1 MTTLT
6 TGTGTITLGSAVT
19 GFQTFSSGG
28 VSDGDVVRYSIE
40 DGNAWEIGYGTY
52 TASGTTLTR
61 TLEESSTG
69 SLLSLSGTAYVY
81 ITAAAKDVTPQEN
94 MPDVRPSLLLDFA
107 NKKELDDRI
116 TFTRGST
123 ATYWDGK
130 TTVKAEENLLKRSS
144 EFSDAYWGKT
154 NTTVTADATAA
165 PDGTTTADKLI
176 DNTANDQHSIGSQ
189 VVPSGTQVFSVYA
202 KGNGEGRYLKLYGWG
217 LGANNEAPVFDVD
230 NGVLYNPPTSV
241 YFLGATIAAVGNGWY
256 RCTLK
261 ADTDGGTGSPAI
273 ALTNATNAHGTE
285 TYVGNGSGI
294 FIWGAQL
301 EDRESAT
308 AYTATTS
315 SPIVKYQP
323 VLQTALA
330 NEPRFEHDP
339 VTGECKGLLIE
350 ETRTNELITS
360 ETATYSFSN
369 VYSQPFLYNTVIAPD
384 GTQTADTV
392 TGQETDPSSRLEKS
406 LTFASGTKLTL
417 SFYQKTIWGNLDS
430 STNPIFAFSNSVGI
444 TSEAIVSEDV
454 GNGWY
459 RLHYVMTTTASSQ
472 TLRLYYDG
480 SVTAADKVALWG
492 FQLEQGSYPT
502 SYIPTNGSTVTRSGE
517 GAEIRGTAFSSVS
530 DKHSMTIFADYE
542 LLYSGG
548 NSRGIFCLGDATANY
563 KKNLA
568 VYAFSDLSA
577 LRIDNYYHGIADPVF
592 GISQGNVADQKIAF
606 AISYGSAAVGFNGLL
621 STSASTTSALD
632 PNIDRLIIGNVY
644 NDTQIYQTNG
654 YIKKI
659 AYYPKRLPNATL
671 QAMTEE

>member
-107 NKKELDDRI
+107 NKKELDDRV

-130 TTVKAEENLLKRSS
+130 TTVKAEENLVTRSE
-144 EFSDAYWGKT
+144 EFDLWSKT
-154 NTTVTADATAA
+154 AVTITADDTTAPNGTATADRMTA
-165 PDGTTTADKLI
+165 DGTSSYHWVGISTGK
-176 DNTANDQHSIGSQ
+176 GYMM
-189 VVPSGTQVFSVYA
+189 SVYA
-202 KGNGEGRYLKLYGWG
+202 KAGTSDKIQILVGNNGIPFANFDLTNGTLTNW
-217 LGANNEAPVFDVD
+217 GANC
-230 NGVLYNPPTSV
+230 GSSS
-241 YFLGATIAAVGNGWY
+241 IQSVGNGWY
-256 RCTLK
+256 RCTLHYS
-261 ADTDGGTGSPAI
+261 ADTMYNMYVAIIGSTSANR
-273 ALTNATNAHGTE
+273 ADTNSESG
-285 TYVGNGSGI
+285 YVYL
-294 FIWGAQL
+294 WGAQV
-301 EDRESAT
+301 EDRGSSVSSPTE
-308 AYTATTS
+308 YTATTTS
-315 SPIVKYQP
+315 KVVKHQP

-350 ETRTNELITS
+350 ETRTNDLITS

-392 TGQETDPSSRLEKS
+392 TGQETDPSSRLERS
-406 LTFASGTKLTL
+406 LTYASGIKVVL
-417 SFYQKTIWGNLDS
+417 SFYQKTIWGTLDS
-430 STNPIFAFSNSVGI
+430 STTPIFAFSNSVGMQA
-444 TSEAIVSEDV
+444 SSVVSQDV

-459 RLHYVMTTTASSQ
+459 RLHYVITTTASSQ

-480 SVTAADKVALWG
+480 NVTAADKVALWG

-517 GAEIRGTAFSSVS
+517 GAEITGTAFSSFS

-548 NSRGIFCLGDATANY
+548 NSRGIFCLGNAAADY
-563 KKNLA
+563 QQNLA

-577 LRIDNYYHGIADPVF
+577 LRIDNYTSGNGDPVF
-592 GISQGNVADQKIAF
+592 GISQGNVADQKIAVS
-606 AISYGSAAVGFNGLL
+606 ISYGSAAVGYNGLL
-621 STSASTTSALD
+621 TTSSSAFSTLD
-632 PNIDRLIIGNVY
+632 PTIDRLIIGNVY